1 MAKFKVVTHKLTGAS
16 FGVSGEGYKLEMEAL
31 APIDAEIT
39 EIPAATEDD
48 FIRAAR
54 DADAIIAKGVRIS
67 QHIIDSLEQ
76 CNAVANKAG
85 ATGAVVDLNVSRG
98 VYWLCVYAGPK

>member
-31 APIDAEIT
+31 ALIDAEII
-39 EIPAATEDD
+39 EIPATTEDD

-54 DADAIIAKGVRIS
+54 GADAIIAKGVRIS
-67 QHIIDSLEQ
+67 KRIIDSLDQ
-76 CNAVANKAG
+76 CV
-85 ATGAVVDLNVSRG
+85 R
-98 VYWLCVYAGPK
+98 

>member
-1 MAKFKVVTHKLTGAS
+1 MYVLIIVVAVLSSAIPV
-16 FGVSGEGYKLEMEAL
+16 GVTSQN
-31 APIDAEIT
+31 I
-39 EIPAATEDD
+39 
-48 FIRAAR
+48 AR
-54 DADAIIAKGVRIS
+54 F
-67 QHIIDSLEQ
+67 DSLEQ